1 MADYSELIQR
11 RRSIRE
17 FEDRKLSLEVI
28 EEIIEESTLAPSSG
42 NGQPWKF
49 IVIEDQNWIKTLS
62 DESKKNL
69 LSDLEKNPDS
79 PVKKYEMALRN
90 PDFNVYYN
98 APFLVYIA
106 GSKKIGTIFV
116 DCALCA
122 SYFMFSATSRGLGS
136 CWIGL
141 GQHIRDPELRKAIGL
156 PEDHVIVA
164 PIVVGYPKSIPNIP
178 ERAKP
183 QILKILS

>member
-1 MADYSELIQR
+1 MADYFELIKK

-17 FEDRKLSLEVI
+17 YEDRKVSLKDI
-28 EEIIEESTLAPSSG
+28 EEIIKESTLAPSSG

-49 IVIEDQNWIKTLS
+49 IVIKDPIWIKKLS

-69 LSDLEKNPDS
+69 IAMMEKTPDS
-79 PVKKYEMALRN
+79 PVARYEAALRN

-98 APFLVYIA
+98 APCLVLIVA
-106 GSKKIGTIFV
+106 NKKLRTIFV

-122 SYFMFSATSRGLGS
+122 SYFMLSAAARGLGT

-141 GQHIRDPELRKAIGL
+141 GQHIRDPELLKSIGL
-156 PEDHVIVA
+156 PEDHDLIA
-164 PIVVGYPKSIPNIP
+164 PIAVGYPKKIPDVP
-178 ERAKP
+178 ERAEP
-183 QILKILS
+183 QILNILS

>member
-1 MADYSELIQR
+1 MADYFELIKK

-17 FEDRKLSLEVI
+17 YEDRKVSLKDI
-28 EEIIEESTLAPSSG
+28 EQIIEESTLAPSSG

-49 IVIEDQNWIKTLS
+49 IVVEDPNYIKKLS

-69 LSDLEKNPDS
+69 ISMIRKNPDS
-79 PVKKYEMALRN
+79 PVARYEAALRN

-98 APFLVYIA
+98 APCLVFIA
-106 GSKKIGTIFV
+106 AKKDLRTIFV

-122 SYFMFSATSRGLGS
+122 SYFMLSAAARGLGT

-141 GQHIRDPELRKAIGL
+141 GQYIRAPELLKAIGL
-156 PEDHVIVA
+156 PEDHDLVA
-164 PIVVGYPKSIPNIP
+164 PIAVGYPKNIPDVP
-178 ERAKP
+178 ERAEP